1 MIIIRFRGKTKEKWK
16 KIELSNDRNLMD
28 FYREIHNKYKESK
41 NKYEYRIVIKGI
53 IWENER
59 RIWI

>member
-53 IWENER
+53 I
-59 RIWI
+59 